1 MSTVY
6 WKMRNGS
13 LIDVDEMDIN
23 HLRNTL
29 KMIIRASQAQVRNSQ
44 IANKPAPKLELKG
57 EMSQLFNDDF
67 PGDDDEYNPYED
79 YKAFLL

>member
-1 MSTVY
+1 MKTY
-6 WKMRNGS
+6 WKMRNGN

-44 IANKPAPKLELKG
+44 TANKSSFEGDMAQQFNESLHEEEYLE
-57 EMSQLFNDDF
+57 F
-67 PGDDDEYNPYED
+67 
-79 YKAFLL
+79 